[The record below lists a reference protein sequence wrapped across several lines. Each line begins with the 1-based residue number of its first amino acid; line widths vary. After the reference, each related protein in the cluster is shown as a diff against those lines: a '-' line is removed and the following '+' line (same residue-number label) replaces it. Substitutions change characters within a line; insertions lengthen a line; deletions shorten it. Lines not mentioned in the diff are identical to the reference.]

1 MVLEQL
7 PRGNVNIV
15 IVVPRG
21 NVNIVLVE
29 SVVCT

>member
-21 NVNIVLVE
+21 NVNIVLVV